1 MGKLDLNYD
10 AIFEDLSRIMGLN
23 LKRHGRFWHGK
34 CYIDGTPHAYRY
46 DKMVCTRDA
55 SGGITIMEQGGDSM
69 QLYKWMQLYGGCSSS
84 KETYERL
91 KSMSDGIV
99 ISKPEPEI
107 PTRYVEQSILDEAME
122 RIGRLKDPLFRWLC
136 TKFPEGKVEES
147 YRKLAITPCR
157 VPQGV
162 GTQFWYIDEEQR
174 ILHDKIII
182 YKPDGHRDHN
192 YGGGRIFRTAQ
203 GYTQRCY
210 FGEHL
215 GTDGNPYV
223 VESEKT
229 ALLIYLNT
237 GRRALATGGSA
248 NVRRIKRN
256 YRLLPDYD
264 KAGMD
269 WVRWF
274 PDQAVKWW
282 EGMPDLKEGDD
293 FGDVIYRSL

>member
-10 AIFEDLSRIMGLN
+10 AIFEDLPRIMGLN

-136 TKFPEGKVEES
+136 TKFPEEKVGEA

-157 VPQGV
+157 FRREPGRSS
-162 GTQFWYIDEEQR
+162 GT
-174 ILHDKIII
+174 
-182 YKPDGHRDHN
+182 
-192 YGGGRIFRTAQ
+192 
-203 GYTQRCY
+203 
-210 FGEHL
+210 
-215 GTDGNPYV
+215 
-223 VESEKT
+223 
-229 ALLIYLNT
+229 
-237 GRRALATGGSA
+237 
-248 NVRRIKRN
+248 
-256 YRLLPDYD
+256 
-264 KAGMD
+264 
-269 WVRWF
+269 
-274 PDQAVKWW
+274 
-282 EGMPDLKEGDD
+282 
-293 FGDVIYRSL
+293 

>member
-10 AIFEDLSRIMGLN
+10 AIFEDLPRIMGLN

-99 ISKPEPEI
+99 ISKSEPEI

-136 TKFPEGKVEES
+136 TKFPEGKVEEA

-157 VPQGV
+157 VPQGT
-162 GTQFWYIDEEQR
+162 GTQFWYIDE
-174 ILHDKIII
+174 
-182 YKPDGHRDHN
+182 
-192 YGGGRIFRTAQ
+192 
-203 GYTQRCY
+203 
-210 FGEHL
+210 
-215 GTDGNPYV
+215 
-223 VESEKT
+223 
-229 ALLIYLNT
+229 
-237 GRRALATGGSA
+237 
-248 NVRRIKRN
+248 
-256 YRLLPDYD
+256 
-264 KAGMD
+264 
-269 WVRWF
+269 
-274 PDQAVKWW
+274 
-282 EGMPDLKEGDD
+282 
-293 FGDVIYRSL
+293 

>member
-10 AIFEDLSRIMGLN
+10 AIFEDLPRIMGLN

-136 TKFPEGKVEES
+136 TKFPEGKVEEA
-147 YRKLAITPCR
+147 YRKRSLRAGCRRESEPSSGTSTRSNASFTTRLLFTSRTVIAITTTEAAVSSAPLK
-157 VPQGV
+157 V
-162 GTQFWYIDEEQR
+162 TLSDA
-174 ILHDKIII
+174 
-182 YKPDGHRDHN
+182 
-192 YGGGRIFRTAQ
+192 TSAS
-203 GYTQRCY
+203 T
-210 FGEHL
+210 
-215 GTDGNPYV
+215 
-223 VESEKT
+223 SEPT
-229 ALLIYLNT
+229 ETRMWWN
-237 GRRALATGGSA
+237 RR
-248 NVRRIKRN
+248 RR
-256 YRLLPDYD
+256 LC
-264 KAGMD
+264 
-269 WVRWF
+269 
-274 PDQAVKWW
+274 
-282 EGMPDLKEGDD
+282 
-293 FGDVIYRSL
+293 

>member
-10 AIFEDLSRIMGLN
+10 AIFEDLPRIMGLD

-99 ISKPEPEI
+99 ISKPKPEI

-136 TKFPEGKVEES
+136 TKFPEERVEEA

-157 VPQGV
+157 VPQGT

-182 YKPDGHRDHN
+182 TS
-192 YGGGRIFRTAQ
+192 RTATVIITT
-203 GYTQRCY
+203 GAAVSSAPLKVT
-210 FGEHL
+210 L
-215 GTDGNPYV
+215 SDATSAST
-223 VESEKT
+223 SEPT
-229 ALLIYLNT
+229 ETRMWWN
-237 GRRALATGGSA
+237 RR
-248 NVRRIKRN
+248 RR
-256 YRLLPDYD
+256 LC
-264 KAGMD
+264 
-269 WVRWF
+269 
-274 PDQAVKWW
+274 
-282 EGMPDLKEGDD
+282 
-293 FGDVIYRSL
+293 